1 MCLSRSDSVLLCS
14 HMDTQGPKLTLSF
27 KMAFG
32 EKIKHNSSVDSN
44 CSVTLGLVYKKL
56 NSQNA
61 NVTNSNV
68 NDSIQ

>member
-14 HMDTQGPKLTLSF
+14 HVDTQGPKLTLSF
-27 KMAFG
+27 KMGFG
-32 EKIKHNSSVDSN
+32 EKIKRTADSN
-44 CSVTLGLVYKKL
+44 CTTTLGLVYKKL

-68 NDSIQ
+68 NDSVQ